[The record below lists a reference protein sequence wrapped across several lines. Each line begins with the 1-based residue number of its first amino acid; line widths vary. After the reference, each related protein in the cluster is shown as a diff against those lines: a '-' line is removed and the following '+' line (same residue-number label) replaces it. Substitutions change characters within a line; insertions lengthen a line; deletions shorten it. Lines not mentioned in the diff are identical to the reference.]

1 MKHELVNIA
10 GTVRVTFTVVKAV
23 GFVRITWREQG
34 NEDASSDGCGIVEAR
49 ETYKDLLASGYRKPT
64 PTRPAPAAGTWA
76 ATARMMARGDRSGFD
91 WDAWKDQRKEGRW

>member
-1 MKHELVNIA
+1 MKHELVNYA
-10 GTVRVTFTVVKAV
+10 GTVRVTFSIEGDVA
-23 GFVRITWREQG
+23 RITWRESG

-49 ETYKDLLASGYRKPT
+49 ETYKDLRAQGYRKPT